1 MKIRIQQFYT
11 LKIAS
16 GDNPS
21 GSKTS
26 AVARLAVWNRNTLNL
41 KFLSVLKNGTGKVQ
55 TSDKSNTHAGSVET

>member
-41 KFLSVLKNGTGKVQ
+41 KFLSVPKNW
-55 TSDKSNTHAGSVET
+55 DRKSPDLGQIKHTCRVR